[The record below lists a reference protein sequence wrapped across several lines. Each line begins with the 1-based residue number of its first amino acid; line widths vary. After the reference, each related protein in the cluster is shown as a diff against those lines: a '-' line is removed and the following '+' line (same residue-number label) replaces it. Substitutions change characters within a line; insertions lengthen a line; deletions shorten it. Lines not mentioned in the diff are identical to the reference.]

1 MLAARLTYLGWAE
14 DSHAPIYPPHMA
26 HERQAY
32 EPIRWGGARALCPV
46 LVGRDQEISLLV
58 RVFDEAADGRGATVV
73 LRGEAGIGKTRLVR
87 EALAAAGN
95 RSMTTLVGRSLQQ
108 GQAPYRPL
116 TEALFA
122 AARTSGFPDVP
133 ELRPFRH
140 ALGMIVPDW
149 REEGSGGEESS
160 VVVGE
165 AVLRLVRVLAK
176 GGATLLVVEDL
187 HWADTDTIGVIE
199 YLADNLGTQPAV
211 LLVTVRSQEL
221 SAGADLMSRLEV
233 RGGARVMDLGRLTPR
248 AVAAMAAACV
258 AGKEPQMGDDVI
270 DIVAQRS
277 EGLPLFVEELLSVPV
292 AGISRAVPESFADA
306 VTRRLGALPVEAVL
320 VVESAAVL
328 GRQFDWRLLPEVTGL
343 TKNLVWRGLED
354 AVAVQLVVADADGEF
369 RFRHALTRDAVLA
382 GLLPPTRIALARRAA
397 RALNVDTHDDNRALL
412 AAELWVAAGE
422 LNSAA
427 SGLVEAGRRATARG
441 ALVTAERLLERARSL
456 DVDDERTRTHTAEA
470 LAEALSLAAKV
481 DDALAIG
488 AEALV
493 LLEATRAPVARR
505 ARLHLSLARAASAAA
520 RWSLAGHHLER
531 AGHLGREAKD
541 DRLLTAVDAL
551 AAHVAMGQ
559 LRYADAERLATTA
572 ADRAARL
579 ELPEVACEALE
590 VLGRRE
596 RVRDLRRAEA
606 VFEQAHDIARDH
618 DLVLWSMRALHELG
632 TIDMLERSSPA
643 RLLQASDLAYRAG
656 ALSLAATVDLQLVGL
671 HAFLFETDKA
681 VETGD
686 RAVEVASALGLN
698 EVHAAVLL
706 QLGFAH
712 AIAGRRPAM
721 EDAVTAA
728 LRIAGD
734 HPEVM
739 ALAWGHARATASLL
753 TEDRPRALEE
763 LGIALARAG
772 EAPGVMGSFTAFFA
786 LLRVVEGEGPEAVS
800 DVQHLAAQ
808 AIPMNQAILDMARA
822 VLDARAGNLEGA
834 EERAAAAGRVLRAR
848 RMDGWCHL
856 ARRIAAESALEESW
870 GDPAQWLVDAMVFFQ
885 GTGHDRVAAACRDL
899 LRRAGHPVPRT
910 RPFKIPE
917 RLRAAGLTSR
927 EVEVLA
933 LVGERLSNREM
944 ADRLYLSPRT
954 VEKHVERLLRKT
966 QISTRSDLGRLARE
980 TLDARRELH
989 T

>member
-1 MLAARLTYLGWAE
+1 
-14 DSHAPIYPPHMA
+14 MA
-26 HERQAY
+26 HERQAD
-32 EPIRWGGARALCPV
+32 EPTRWRGARALCPV
-46 LVGRDQEISLLV
+46 IVGRDQEISFLGDVL
-58 RVFDEAADGRGATVV
+58 DGALDGCGITVV
-73 LRGEAGIGKTRLVR
+73 LRGEPGIGKTRLARDV
-87 EALAAAGN
+87 LIAARD
-95 RSMTTLVGRSLQQ
+95 RSITTLLGRSLQQ

-122 AARTSGFPDVP
+122 AARASAFPDVP

-165 AVLRLVRVLAK
+165 AVLRLARVL
-176 GGATLLVVEDL
+176 GRGSATLLVIEDL
-187 HWADTDTIGVIE
+187 HWADTDTIAVIE
-199 YLADNLGTQPAV
+199 YLADNLATEPLV
-211 LLVTVRSQEL
+211 LLVTVRSKEL
-221 SAGADLMSRLEV
+221 TAGADLVSRLEI
-233 RGGARVMDLGRLTPR
+233 RGRAHVLDLGRLPPP
-248 AVAAMAAACV
+248 AVAAMAAACL
-258 AGKEPQMGDDVI
+258 GGEETQLGDDVI
-270 DIVAQRS
+270 DVVARRS

-292 AGISRAVPESFADA
+292 AGISRTVPESFADA
-306 VTRRLGALPVEAVL
+306 LTRRLGALPVEAVL
-320 VVESAAVL
+320 VIESAAVL
-328 GRQFDWRLLPEVTGL
+328 GRRFDWRLLPAVTGL
-343 TKNLVWRGLED
+343 TENLVRRGLED

-397 RALNVDTHDDNRALL
+397 QALDVDTDDDTRALM

-422 LNSAA
+422 PSTAA
-427 SGLVEAGRRATARG
+427 SGLVKSGRRAIARG

-456 DVDDERTRTHTAEA
+456 AVDDERTRTETAEA

-481 DDALAIG
+481 DDALVIG

-493 LLEATRAPVARR
+493 LLKATRAPAARR
-505 ARLHLSLARAASAAA
+505 ARLQLSLARAASAAA

-531 AGHLGREAKD
+531 AGLLGQEARD

-559 LRYADAERLATTA
+559 LRYDDAERLATTA

-596 RVRDLRRAEA
+596 RLRDLRRAEA
-606 VFEQAHDIARDH
+606 VFERAHEIARNH
-618 DLVLWSMRALHELG
+618 GLVLWSMRALHELG

-671 HAFLFETDKA
+671 HAFLFEIDEA
-681 VETGD
+681 VEAGN
-686 RAVEVASALGLN
+686 RAVEVAGALGLN
-698 EVHAAVLL
+698 EVHAAALL

-712 AIAGRRPAM
+712 AIAGRRSAM
-721 EDAVTAA
+721 EDAVEKA
-728 LRIAGD
+728 LRIAGA
-734 HPEVM
+734 HPEIM

-763 LGIALARAG
+763 LGIALSRAR
-772 EAPGVMGSFTAFFA
+772 EAPGVTGAFTALFA
-786 LLRVVEGEGPEAVS
+786 LLRVVEGADAEAVT
-800 DVQHLAAQ
+800 DVQDLAAQ
-808 AIPMNQAILDMARA
+808 AIPMNQAIVDMARA
-822 VLDARAGNLEGA
+822 VLEARAGNRQGA
-834 EERAAAAGRVLRAR
+834 EERVAAAGNMLRAR
-848 RMDGWCHL
+848 RMDGWRHL
-856 ARRIAAESALEESW
+856 AHRIVAEPALDDGW
-870 GDPAQWLVDAMVFFQ
+870 GDPAQWLADAMVFFQ
-885 GTGHDRVAAACRDL
+885 STGHDRVAAACRDL

-910 RPFKIPE
+910 RSLEMPE

-933 LVGERLSNREM
+933 LLGERCSNREM

-966 QISTRSDLGRLARE
+966 QLSTRSELGRLARE
-980 TLDARRELH
+980 TLDVRRELH